1 MDLIRGTSMLDRLMA
16 DESGAVIPEMM
27 DWFEKIHAVKGLR
40 LPDLSE
46 YLLNKSTK
54 RLRRRSRRRLQDN
67 IMQKSTAKCMSQN
80 RSVTWTITSLT

>member
-27 DWFEKIHAVKGLR
+27 GWFEKIHAVKGLR

-46 YLLNKSTK
+46 YLLKKIDEAALKGKKQST
-54 RLRRRSRRRLQDN
+54 L
-67 IMQKSTAKCMSQN
+67 AKVLSE
-80 RSVTWTITSLT
+80 LG